1 MNKLNALALVGA
13 TVALGCG
20 TYPVAAT
27 IVAQPGRAVTAEA
40 SKFSPFWLS
49 PLPIETSGELLDDLL
64 EQCGGTGLTGVTITT
79 SIAWAVIGQVEKMR
93 ASAYCVEPSQPGTGD
108 DASLPSELSL
118 AGQGGLALT
127 APGFSG

>member
-1 MNKLNALALVGA
+1 MKKLDALILVGV
-13 TVALGCG
+13 TVLLGCG

-27 IVAQPGRAVTAEA
+27 VVAQPGRAVTAEA

-64 EQCGGTGLTGVTITT
+64 DPCDGAGLTGVTITT

-93 ASAYCVEPSQPGTGD
+93 ASAYCVEPSR
-108 DASLPSELSL
+108 A
-118 AGQGGLALT
+118 
-127 APGFSG
+127 APVEGAPFSPERRL

>member
-1 MNKLNALALVGA
+1 MRTRKALAFVAATLV
-13 TVALGCG
+13 LGCG

-27 IVAQPGRAVTAEA
+27 VVAQPGRAVEAEA

-64 EQCGGTGLTGVTITT
+64 KQCGGTGLTGVTITT

-93 ASAYCVEPSQPGTGD
+93 ASAYCVEPSPAAPAD
-108 DASLPSELSL
+108 DASLPSDLSL

-127 APGFSG
+127 LP

>member
-1 MNKLNALALVGA
+1 MKTFNALALAGV
-13 TVALGCG
+13 TALVGCG

-27 IVAQPGRAVTAEA
+27 VVAQPGKAVSAEA

-64 EQCGGTGLTGVTITT
+64 DQCGGTGLTGVTITT

-93 ASAYCVEPSQPGTGD
+93 ASAYCVEPNRAGPADG
-108 DASLPSELSL
+108 ASLPDMQMELTL
-118 AGQGGLALT
+118 MGLVGLGT
-127 APGFSG
+127 

>member
-1 MNKLNALALVGA
+1 MKTLNALVLVGVTA
-13 TVALGCG
+13 LLGCG

-27 IVAQPGRAVTAEA
+27 VVAQPGKAVTAEA

-64 EQCGGTGLTGVTITT
+64 DQCDGAGLTGVTITT

-93 ASAYCVEPSQPGTGD
+93 ASAYCVEPSR
-108 DASLPSELSL
+108 A
-118 AGQGGLALT
+118 
-127 APGFSG
+127 APVEGAPFPPERRL